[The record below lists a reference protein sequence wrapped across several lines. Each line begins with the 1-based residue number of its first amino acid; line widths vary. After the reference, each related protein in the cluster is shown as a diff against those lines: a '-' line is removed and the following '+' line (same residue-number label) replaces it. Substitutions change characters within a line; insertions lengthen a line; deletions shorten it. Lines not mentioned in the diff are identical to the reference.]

1 MTGGYHI
8 TSYNIKAI
16 CVAIFFIFFWNNI
29 PAFSQGDQ
37 SQGSRQ
43 LLIQTIDEGVR
54 LMDRG
59 NYIEADRKFKMAL
72 RSLDILPA
80 DICFYFGKNS
90 YFLDQYKQ
98 SINWL
103 NKYIELK
110 GTKGQFFEECVEF
123 LDRAEMAYRL
133 EAERNSEK
141 AMNELTQSNEFDC
154 KGHTHFK
161 CPICTGEGVLL
172 KPGKM
177 NDILYQTCPYCN
189 GEGFITC
196 DQYKLY
202 LRGELK
208 PDN

>member
-1 MTGGYHI
+1 ML
-8 TSYNIKAI
+8 
-16 CVAIFFIFFWNNI
+16 V
-29 PAFSQGDQ
+29 
-37 SQGSRQ
+37 
-43 LLIQTIDEGVR
+43 QTIEEGVR
-54 LMDRG
+54 LMDAG
-59 NYIEADRKFKMAL
+59 EYIEADRKFKMAL
-72 RSLDILPA
+72 RNLDILPA

-123 LDRAEMAYRL
+123 LDRAEMAYTL
-133 EAERNSEK
+133 EAEKNSEK
-141 AMNELTQSNEFDC
+141 VMNELTRSNEFDC
-154 KGHTHFK
+154 QGHTHFK
-161 CPICTGEGVLL
+161 CPICAGEGVLL

-202 LRGELK
+202 LRGELR
-208 PDN
+208 PDE